1 MINLTNLV
9 KEYKEK
15 KDKILL
21 NQIYTELQSTIKQKA
36 RFIYYAKFYPLNLYH
51 PCKFCRNCN
60 KLNNVPKNEHNII
73 CKDCDICKCIKGF
86 FNLKKNNLCEFE
98 DVENDIWLEVMRTI
112 EDFDITK
119 DFNTYLFSNL
129 WEFIP
134 SFITKDFVKS
144 LSNKSLT
151 KLDDEGNETQI
162 DISEEGEIDK
172 LNKEQEIQQKFEK
185 TKNKILS
192 LCKTEREKIV
202 INLFLNDK
210 TMTQDKAGEILK
222 ISQQAISL
230 ILNKLQK
237 RLKKHLK

>member
-73 CKDCDICKCIKGF
+73 CKYCDICKCIKGF